1 MRKEREELRRGIR
14 AFIQD
19 ASVELAELTS
29 PAPDPGGEPAA
40 REGASRAPDRPL
52 LRLVQ
57 PPAAPPAPEAAP
69 GPGPMTLHP
78 RRGVCAAYLVN
89 PRCWEIPDAFCNQA
103 LHVCRLRECPIYGLH
118 QEELERRFAA
128 KFKHLW

>member
-19 ASVELAELTS
+19 ASAELAELAS
-29 PAPDPGGEPAA
+29 PAPPAEP
-40 REGASRAPDRPL
+40 EGSDRAASRTPDRPL

-57 PPAAPPAPEAAP
+57 PPPPPAPAAAP
-69 GPGPMTLHP
+69 QPQALTLHP

-103 LHVCRLRECPIYGLH
+103 LHICRLRECPIYALH

-128 KFKHLW
+128 KFRHLW

>member
-1 MRKEREELRRGIR
+1 MRREREELRRGIR

-19 ASVELAELTS
+19 ASVELAELTT
-29 PAPDPGGEPAA
+29 PAPPGGRQEAD
-40 REGASRAPDRPL
+40 ASPPPDRPL

-57 PPAAPPAPEAAP
+57 PPPAPPAPQPAP
-69 GPGPMTLHP
+69 GPTALTLHP
-78 RRGVCAAYLVN
+78 RRGVCAAYLAN
-89 PRCWEIPDAFCNQA
+89 PRCWEVADAFCNQA
-103 LHVCRLRECPIYGLH
+103 LHICRLRECPIYALH